1 MKNLPTRRYLWFT
14 VLSLIFVT
22 SCGAADTGGEVTPPL
37 NLDLTLDYRQ
47 LDEAERTAL
56 TGLDS
61 GERAALSLWEM
72 QVRAAGVNN
81 GGVYFNVLNDPGSFP
96 LAEVDLIRIL
106 YNSEMSEYGDING
119 KHLDQ
124 RFFRVVR
131 NMTGEDIS
139 AVYSGAP
146 AVFAPGPVALDNLL
160 TGENGLGSLDNAVI
174 RLWSHDL
181 LDNGKM
187 DGSITKFTLLS
198 PFALDAVDGSQ
209 GSINPDEVKVLLA
222 ADLASGTPDGTPL
235 ASAFSAVLDAVY
247 LDGPGTSVA
256 EVLEAAGIDQEDA
269 DALFDDWAERRGYPR

>member
-1 MKNLPTRRYLWFT
+1 MKSLPTRRFLWPTLFFL
-14 VLSLIFVT
+14 VFLA
-22 SCGAADTGGEVTPPL
+22 SCGAPGADGGVKSRL
-37 NLDLTLDYRQ
+37 NLNLTLDYRQ
-47 LDEAERTAL
+47 LSEAERTAL

-81 GGVYFNVLNDPGSFP
+81 GGVYFNVLNDPRSFSQ
-96 LAEVDLIRIL
+96 AEVDLIQIL
-106 YNSEMSEYGDING
+106 YLQEMSDYAGVNG
-119 KHLDQ
+119 KGLDQ

-131 NMTGEDIS
+131 QITGKDIS
-139 AVYSGAP
+139 AVYLGAP
-146 AVFAPGPVALDNLL
+146 AVFAPGPVELSNLT

-198 PFALDAVDGSQ
+198 PFALDAVDGSE
-209 GSINPDEVKVLLA
+209 GSMNPDEVKLLLA

-235 ASAFSAVLDAVY
+235 TSAFSAVLEAVY
-247 LDGPGTSVA
+247 FGGPGTSVDQI
-256 EVLEAAGIDQEDA
+256 LEAAGINQEEA
-269 DALFDDWAERRGYPR
+269 DTLFDDWAERRGYPR